1 MQFDKTIIN
10 LNIKS
15 VPDLVPTSKRGVVG
29 KRWFTSGNHA
39 LTTCSNDAGETTE
52 NRIRQTSVAG

>member
-15 VPDLVPTSKRGVVG
+15 VPDLVPTSKHGVFG
-29 KRWFTSGNHA
+29 K
-39 LTTCSNDAGETTE
+39 
-52 NRIRQTSVAG
+52 

>member
-15 VPDLVPTSKRGVVG
+15 VPDLVPTSTQGTVG
-29 KRWFTSGNHA
+29 K
-39 LTTCSNDAGETTE
+39 
-52 NRIRQTSVAG
+52 